1 MGGDEDDRDA
11 RTHARNE
18 VRGRGEEA
26 RGDEC
31 DITRRMLSYRAARP
45 DFYFLG
51 PFLPTP
57 VGLKKGDHG
66 LLSVSYAL

>member
-1 MGGDEDDRDA
+1 MGATRTTGTRDTI
-11 RTHARNE
+11 RSKGTR
-18 VRGRGEEA
+18 RRSA

-31 DITRRMLSYRAARP
+31 DITRRMLSYRAAWP